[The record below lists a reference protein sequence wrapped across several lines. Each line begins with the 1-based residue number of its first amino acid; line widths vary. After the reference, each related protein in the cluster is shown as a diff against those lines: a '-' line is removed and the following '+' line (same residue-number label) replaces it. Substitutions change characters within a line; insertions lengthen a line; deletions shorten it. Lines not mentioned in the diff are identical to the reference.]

1 MKFFPATIAALSIAT
16 IAALATGTTGND
28 PLASVRS
35 IDNAATPDK
44 PAQLMLAGG
53 RRNKCQ
59 ENLGYGRTGSYGCG

>member
-1 MKFFPATIAALSIAT
+1 MKFLAATIAALSIAT
-16 IAALATGTTGND
+16 ITALATGTTGND

-35 IDNAATPDK
+35 IDNAVVPDK

>member
-1 MKFFPATIAALSIAT
+1 MKFLPATIAALSIAT
-16 IAALATGTTGND
+16 IGALATGTTGND

-35 IDNAATPDK
+35 IDNAVMPDK

-53 RRNKCQ
+53 RRKKCQ

>member
-1 MKFFPATIAALSIAT
+1 MRFLLATIAALSIA
-16 IAALATGTTGND
+16 IISALATGTTSND

-35 IDNAATPDK
+35 IDNAVVPDK

>member
-1 MKFFPATIAALSIAT
+1 MKFLVATIAALSIAT
-16 IAALATGTTGND
+16 IGALATGTPGND

-35 IDNAATPDK
+35 IDNAVMPDK

>member
-1 MKFFPATIAALSIAT
+1 MKFLPATIAALSIAT
-16 IAALATGTTGND
+16 ITALATGTTGND

-35 IDNAATPDK
+35 IDNTAVPGK

-53 RRNKCQ
+53 RRKCQ

>member
-1 MKFFPATIAALSIAT
+1 MKFLPATIAALSIAT
-16 IAALATGTTGND
+16 ITALATGTTGND
-28 PLASVRS
+28 PLASMRS
-35 IDNAATPDK
+35 IDNAAVPDK

>member
-1 MKFFPATIAALSIAT
+1 MKFLPATIAALSIST
-16 IAALATGTTGND
+16 LAALATGTTSND

-35 IDNAATPDK
+35 IDNAVVLDK

-53 RRNKCQ
+53 RRRCQ

>member
-1 MKFFPATIAALSIAT
+1 MKFLPATIAALSIAT
-16 IAALATGTTGND
+16 VGALAGTTGND

-35 IDNAATPDK
+35 IDNAVVPDK